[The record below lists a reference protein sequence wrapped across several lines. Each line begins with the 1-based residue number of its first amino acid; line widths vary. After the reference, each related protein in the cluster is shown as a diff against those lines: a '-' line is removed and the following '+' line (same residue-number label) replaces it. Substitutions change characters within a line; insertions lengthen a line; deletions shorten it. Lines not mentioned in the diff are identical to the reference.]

1 VSNRDKLAETLDALR
16 RSFDSSF
23 AAPPAGEGPDEV
35 ALLAIRIGSDPAALR
50 VHETLALLKA
60 GAIVPVPS
68 RRPELLGVTGMR
80 GAVVPVYSLSR
91 LTGRG
96 EGVTPRW
103 IVLAGGAER
112 VGLAFAGFD
121 AHVRVRRDAIHS
133 PAAHRNFE
141 AISGFVEIGD
151 QPRPI
156 IDVPAIVR
164 RITGGSDRGAG
175 GNS

>member
-1 VSNRDKLAETLDALR
+1 VSDGDKLAEALDVLR
-16 RSFDSSF
+16 RSFDASF
-23 AAPPAGEGPDEV
+23 AAPPPGEGPDEV
-35 ALLAIRIGSDPAALR
+35 ALLAIRIGSDPAAVR
-50 VHETLALLKA
+50 VHDTLALLKA
-60 GAIVPVPS
+60 GPIVPVPS
-68 RRPELLGVTGMR
+68 RRPELLGVTGVR

-96 EGVTPRW
+96 EGVAPRW
-103 IVLAGGAER
+103 IVLAGGADR

-121 AHVRVRRDAIHS
+121 AHVRVRRDAIHA

-141 AISGFVEIGD
+141 AISGVVEIGD
-151 QPRPI
+151 EPRPI
-156 IDVPAIVR
+156 IDVPAIVQ